1 MTDQTDKQEIAHL
14 KRVNAELTTSFER
27 CRSLLLACRRK
38 LAANSNDPLAEQADG
53 RKSDNRSLAD

>member
-27 CRSLLLACRRK
+27 CRLLLRACRSK
-38 LAANSNDPLAEQADG
+38 LAANSNEPFVEQSADDHAED
-53 RKSDNRSLAD
+53 RSLAD